1 MIGSLNILFFPSNSL
16 NYLLLAII
24 FPFGIIVGAVT
35 MLLDFLSF
43 FIYSVTLMLPIVYQT
58 TMGGDHSYFGTG
70 ALTSILILFF
80 LKFSKDYNG
89 SFVSSLKLG
98 YENEILLDQ
107 LQLEKNKLNNRLGR
121 ILNDSSNEIYVVD
134 ADSFICLQV
143 NRGVVENLGYDTDE
157 LASISILEIFTKLD
171 KEALQNLITPLTD
184 GSKEFVMHQGENM
197 RKDGSLYPVEARIQL
212 STEDS
217 PPIIIITV
225 QNISERAEWEEKLIY
240 QANFDLLTGLPN
252 RNYIQSVITTAFT
265 RAKRKK
271 EKLAVLFLDLDNFKT
286 INDSLGHRIGDE
298 VLKLTAERIRNLLRK
313 SDVPARTGGDEFTV
327 LLEGLQ
333 SAGAASMVA
342 EKLVEAFQQPFVVD
356 ERELFSTLSIGI
368 SIFPD
373 DGDSLEPLM
382 KYADMAMYQA
392 KESGRN
398 KFCFF
403 SKDMCKDAEEQMTI
417 ISHLRN
423 ALVKEELSLYFQ
435 PKIDIRKSRMVG
447 AEALLRWDN
456 SELGS
461 VPPNRFIHLAESMGF
476 IESIGSW
483 VLDAACREAMYWQT
497 ELGKQLQVSVNVSPQ
512 QFRTGSLI
520 KTVDQALAES
530 GLPHDCLE
538 LEITESLLLQDSDQ
552 PYDILKSLYDRGI
565 SLSLDDF
572 GTGYSSLSYLKRFP
586 LQVLKIDR
594 SFIHDLKKD
603 KHSRALV
610 EAIIAMAQSMKLG
623 IVAEGIEDE
632 EQISFLG
639 LRNVTVMQGYFF
651 SPPVSAHHFR
661 DILLGKIAR
670 PWDRLPAQ
678 RIIT

>member
-1 MIGSLNILFFPSNSL
+1 MIDNLTDITSLIKKRQLEQLFLRSKSTILALLISCSIYILLLYQHNKNSYLIVWYLIFIVVLSGRWLLARHYKARQQTFSLSFWLQIYRLGILATGLMIGSLNILFFPSNSL

-58 TMGGDHSYFGTG
+58 TMGRDHSYFGTG

-98 YENEILLDQ
+98 YENEMLLDQ

-143 NRGVVENLGYDTDE
+143 NRGVVENLGYDADE

-171 KEALQNLITPLTD
+171 KEALQNLIAPLTD
-184 GSKEFVMHQGENM
+184 GSKEFVMHQGENR

-298 VLKLTAERIRNLLRK
+298 VLKLTAERIRNLLRE
-313 SDVPARTGGDEFTV
+313 SDVPARTGGDEFTI

-333 SAGAASMVA
+333 NAGAASMIA
-342 EKLVEAFQQPFVVD
+342 EKLIEAFRQPFVVD

-403 SKDMCKDAEEQMTI
+403 SKDMCKDA
-417 ISHLRN
+417 
-423 ALVKEELSLYFQ
+423 
-435 PKIDIRKSRMVG
+435 
-447 AEALLRWDN
+447 
-456 SELGS
+456 
-461 VPPNRFIHLAESMGF
+461 
-476 IESIGSW
+476 
-483 VLDAACREAMYWQT
+483 
-497 ELGKQLQVSVNVSPQ
+497 
-512 QFRTGSLI
+512 
-520 KTVDQALAES
+520 
-530 GLPHDCLE
+530 
-538 LEITESLLLQDSDQ
+538 
-552 PYDILKSLYDRGI
+552 
-565 SLSLDDF
+565 
-572 GTGYSSLSYLKRFP
+572 
-586 LQVLKIDR
+586 
-594 SFIHDLKKD
+594 
-603 KHSRALV
+603 
-610 EAIIAMAQSMKLG
+610 
-623 IVAEGIEDE
+623 
-632 EQISFLG
+632 
-639 LRNVTVMQGYFF
+639 
-651 SPPVSAHHFR
+651 
-661 DILLGKIAR
+661 
-670 PWDRLPAQ
+670 
-678 RIIT
+678 